1 MNDLLNL
8 GMIKTNNAV
17 TNIAAQGEFDP
28 GVSVQ
33 SDAPFLPALRDVGGW
48 AMAGGLVLIVIVV
61 VIGGVLIATGYL
73 STAPGQ
79 KTKGFWVLL
88 FSLIGAAVIAGAGAW
103 VRFGSGMDLTGAQPG
118 LISTSMLSM
127 LDSR

>member
-8 GMIKTNNAV
+8 GMIKTNNAL

-61 VIGGVLIATGYL
+61 VGGVLIATGYL

-127 LDSR
+127 LGSR

>member
-8 GMIKTNNAV
+8 GMINTNNAV
-17 TNIAAQGEFDP
+17 ANIAAQGEFDP

-61 VIGGVLIATGYL
+61 VVGGVLIASGPLDFCPTNVALGYPL
-73 STAPGQ
+73 SGEEARQ
-79 KTKGFWVLL
+79 QLAR
-88 FSLIGAAVIAGAGAW
+88 GA
-103 VRFGSGMDLTGAQPG
+103 
-118 LISTSMLSM
+118 
-127 LDSR
+127 